1 MPSHSSLFPLCLR
14 PLRLLSPLL
23 IHSSRA
29 SSATMVKEKTAALER
44 AKKATAMGKAK
55 GRPSSRGGSSS
66 RSRLPKGWVQG
77 DWIRSTITEKDLN
90 DLANEGLI
98 PHGSARLP
106 GTECQPQ
113 PQEGECVLLATH
125 IDRGF
130 SLPPSV
136 FFRGFLNFFG
146 AQLHHFNPNSIAYL
160 AAFVSMCENFLGCR
174 PHWGLFKHIFMCRS
188 HTVKK
193 ANPSDERTQV
203 NRCAGFLEFR

>member
-1 MPSHSSLFPLCLR
+1 MPSHSPLCPLCLR
-14 PLRLLSPLL
+14 PLCLLSPPP

-29 SSATMVKEKTAALER
+29 SPATMVKEKMAALER
-44 AKKATAMGKAK
+44 AKKAMTTGKAK
-55 GRPSSRGGSSS
+55 GRASSRGGSSS

-77 DWIRSTITEKDLN
+77 DWIRSTITETDLN

-125 IDRGF
+125 VGRGF

-146 AQLHHFNPNSIAYL
+146 AQLHHFTPNSIAYL
-160 AAFVSMCENFLGCR
+160 VAFVSMCENFLGCQ
-174 PHWGLFKHIFMCRS
+174 PHWGLFKHIFTCRS
-188 HTVKK
+188 QTVKK
-193 ANPSDERTQV
+193 ASRLIRKPMSS
-203 NRCAGFLEFR
+203 RCAGV